1 VPPLPNVPQV
11 VRAKVL
17 FDVGSDTHVS
27 ASWHLKYAGGPP
39 TTGDLNSIATAW
51 NTAAVTNLPPLMHP
65 TRSLE
70 GIEITD
76 LTSPTS
82 AQGTHLASTI
92 GTRAGVELAAEVC
105 ALVNLG
111 ISRRYRGGK
120 PRNYWP
126 FGIGADLADPQT
138 WQSSFVT
145 LVEGNLETMLGSWLA
160 ATSGTT
166 TFVSLGQVSY
176 YSGFTVVF
184 GPSGRARNKSTVR
197 TGAIPFDV
205 ANSIVLNPKPGSQ
218 RRRQL
223 HSA

>member
-1 VPPLPNVPQV
+1 VPALPDVPNVLRV
-11 VRAKVL
+11 DFH

-27 ASWHLKYAGGPP
+27 AAWHIKYTGGPP
-39 TTGDLNSIATAW
+39 TTGDANAIATAI
-51 NTAAVTNLPPLMHP
+51 NTAGVTAFPPLMHP
-65 TRSLE
+65 TRSFE
-70 GIEITD
+70 GVTVTD

-82 AQGTHLASTI
+82 AQGVHLASTI
-92 GTRAGVELAAEVC
+92 GTRSGVELAAEVC

-138 WQSSFVT
+138 WQTSFQT
-145 LVEGNLETMLGSWLA
+145 LVAGNLETLLGSILA
-160 ATSGTT
+160 ISVGTT
-166 TFVSLGQVSY
+166 VLVSLGSVSY
-176 YSGFTVVF
+176 FSGFHNVT
-184 GPSGRARNKSTVR
+184 GSTGRMRAASTVR

-205 ANSIVLNPKPGSQ
+205 ANSITLNPKPGSQ

-223 HSA
+223 HSR